1 MLCICHIKAKTSGQC
16 SSSHCA
22 PKQWNSLPSDI
33 CHIQSSHPHALKT
46 VLKTNIYK
54 QYHNKCFSILS
65 PSFVTFLL
73 CTNVYV
79 PAWHRCGMQ
88 GIHMVWYYFWG
99 FMYTDLFIS
108 AITASANPCWWN
120 NTLQKW
126 ALLPLSAAPSSTW
139 RPPSKCLPTTT
150 TWAPPPSQT
159 PRKPT

>member
-1 MLCICHIKAKTSGQC
+1 MALVYIYVTTSSLTHILSVSVSLCSVYAPSLAASLFHTHTQMLCICHIKAKTSGQC

-88 GIHMVWYYFWG
+88 GIHMV
-99 FMYTDLFIS
+99 
-108 AITASANPCWWN
+108 
-120 NTLQKW
+120 
-126 ALLPLSAAPSSTW
+126 
-139 RPPSKCLPTTT
+139 
-150 TWAPPPSQT
+150 
-159 PRKPT
+159 